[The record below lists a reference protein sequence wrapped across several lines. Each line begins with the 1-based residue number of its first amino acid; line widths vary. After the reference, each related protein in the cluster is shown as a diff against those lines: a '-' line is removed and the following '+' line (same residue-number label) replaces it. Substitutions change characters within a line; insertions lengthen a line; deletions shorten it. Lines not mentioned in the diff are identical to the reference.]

1 MPGVG
6 SYVVVLVAST
16 VATLVLTPIVRHVA
30 VARGHVVAPDERHV
44 HERPT
49 PSLGGAAMLGGVFVG
64 LLAGWM
70 VPELREIYAASTE
83 LLGLVAAVCVIY
95 LVGMLDDI
103 RDISAPAKTA
113 GMVLAGSI
121 MSLAG
126 ISILVFRVPFF
137 SLTLLS
143 PDWSAFVTVVWVVAL
158 ANAVN
163 LIDGLDGLAAGIVA
177 IAAGTFF
184 AYSLQL
190 SDEGLLLPG
199 NPGALIAIVTLGV
212 CLGFLPYNFH
222 PAKIFMGDG
231 GALMLGLLMAA
242 STAVVGGRT
251 SEDFSG
257 QSFFFFAP
265 IFIPVIILGVPI
277 FDTVFAVLRRA
288 TQRTGVATAD
298 KGHLHHRL
306 MRLGHGHRSSV
317 LILWGWSL
325 LLSLFVLYPTYTD
338 EGNAFV
344 PAGIA
349 AFGLVLYTV
358 LHPTVRR
365 TRAEA
370 QAAPPP

>member
-1 MPGVG
+1 MPGVA
-6 SYVVVLVAST
+6 SYAAVFAASAATTLAATPLVRWA
-16 VATLVLTPIVRHVA
+16 AVR
-30 VARGHVVAPDERHV
+30 RGVVVAPDVRHV

-49 PSLGGAAMLGGVFVG
+49 PSLGGAAMYVGV
-64 LLAGWM
+64 LAGLAAGWA
-70 VPELREIYAASTE
+70 VPELSEVYAASTE
-83 LLGLVAAVCVIY
+83 LLGLVAAVTVIY
-95 LVGMLDDI
+95 AVGFLDDV

-143 PDWSAFVTVVWVVAL
+143 PDWSAFVTVLWVVAL

-190 SDEGLLLPG
+190 SDEEVLLAG
-199 NPGALIAIVTLGV
+199 NPGALIAAATVGACI
-212 CLGFLPYNFH
+212 GFLPYNFH

-251 SEDFSG
+251 STEFSG

-265 IFIPVIILGVPI
+265 IFIPIIILGVPI
-277 FDTVFAVLRRA
+277 VDTIFAVLRRA
-288 TQRTGVATAD
+288 TRRTGVATAD

-306 MRLGHGHRSSV
+306 MRLGHGHRTSV
-317 LILWGWSL
+317 LILWMWTL
-325 LLSLFVLYPTYTD
+325 LLSLFVLYPTYTG
-338 EGNAFV
+338 EGDAFV
-344 PAGIA
+344 PIGIA

-358 LHPTVRR
+358 LHPTARR
-365 TRAEA
+365 TRAETRRTR
-370 QAAPPP
+370 